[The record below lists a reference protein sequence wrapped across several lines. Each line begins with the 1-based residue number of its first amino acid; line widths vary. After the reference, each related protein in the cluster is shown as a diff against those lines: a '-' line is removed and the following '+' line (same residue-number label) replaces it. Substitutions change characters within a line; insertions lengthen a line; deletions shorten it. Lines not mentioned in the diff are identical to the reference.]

1 MLRVGLPGSMVFTA
15 RRHRPRVEYTSMNQ
29 HVYRPNLP
37 QNPLVRIAA
46 VIVAAFVV
54 IGAIFLGAVVL
65 FFLVGFAILA
75 WLTLSVRLW
84 WLRRQVQSGDS
95 RPESQHGEIVEVEY
109 TVVEERSANNNRDR
123 DRESD

>member
-1 MLRVGLPGSMVFTA
+1 
-15 RRHRPRVEYTSMNQ
+15 MNQ

-109 TVVEERSANNNRDR
+109 TVVEERLIHNNRDR